1 MGTTQAR
8 GRAGEALAMAYLE
21 LAGCRVLEHNLKLA
35 GVEVD
40 AVVDDGS
47 AQVVVE
53 VKVRGRSDYGGAA
66 AAIDHAKRARL
77 VRAARAL
84 EQRGARRVRIDVV
97 AVDITPEGAT
107 VRHYRNAVTEQ
118 GAK

>member
-1 MGTTQAR
+1 MGVANVR

-21 LAGCRVLEHNLKLA
+21 LAGCRVIARNLKLG

-40 AVVDDGS
+40 ALASDGQ

-53 VKVRGRSDYGGAA
+53 VKYRGRADYGGAA
-66 AAIDHAKRARL
+66 AAVDAAKRARL

-84 EQRGARRVRIDVV
+84 QLAGARRVRIDVV
-97 AVDITPEGAT
+97 AVDMSPEGAS
-107 VRHYRNAVTEQ
+107 VRHYRNAVTE
-118 GAK
+118 